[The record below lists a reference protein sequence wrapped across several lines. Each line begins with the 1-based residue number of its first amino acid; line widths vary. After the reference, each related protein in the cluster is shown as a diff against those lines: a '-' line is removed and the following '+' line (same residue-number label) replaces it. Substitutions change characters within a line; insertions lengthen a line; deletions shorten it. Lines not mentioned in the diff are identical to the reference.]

1 MGRSSLVV
9 DGLLALVEARVG
21 GHDGL
26 GEAPPARVAVKRLAL
41 PPELAHLA
49 ELAVEDRL
57 IRVVVVELAHTA
69 KVTVWNPKQGPTE
82 EEEEE
87 VESMSS
93 LHLSISKD

>member
-1 MGRSSLVV
+1 MVGGRWSSLVV

-69 KVTVWNPKQGPTE
+69 KVTVLDSRTSTNRR
-82 EEEEE
+82 
-87 VESMSS
+87 S
-93 LHLSISKD
+93 